1 MHDRLNFFEPWENLA
16 PNHENQLTRALL
28 VVLRCCPIAQQAW
41 LSLIDS
47 TLLLHSLPT
56 PDFDTQRSTILRS
69 EDQPPTHEPIKGTS
83 VLCTADMGAN
93 PPDVVLQSDRGQ
105 VLDGVVRYGDE
116 RVIVLESKLG
126 GPADDWQAGNI
137 NLHGQPVEF
146 EGSIRKISWHDVLA
160 TFTDIAD
167 EKRALIAGAER
178 IMLTDFL
185 DFVDRNFAYL
195 GPFNTLRR
203 CEAEP
208 SRVRRR
214 LSMVSSEVLGS
225 DAPTLPGRHLTVA
238 LARLEYDENE
248 RSVELKM
255 WPADTLQQARF
266 FYKKPEAIERIVML
280 ANDQW
285 DVWPNF
291 HFGFMA
297 AGFCWT
303 TTTLSLAEYV
313 SYWRDNIDS
322 VVQIYR
328 QDWDEYW
335 EKLVKAKVVDQT
347 ERGNFDNDFTNTQR
361 PTATPRPGLACVF
374 SWSLDEAERLDSS
387 GKFAIAVKER
397 INQLLGALGEDA
409 LG

>member
-1 MHDRLNFFEPWENLA
+1 MHDRLNFFEPWENLP

-69 EDQPPTHEPIKGTS
+69 EDQPTTHEPIKGTS
-83 VLCTADMGAN
+83 VLCSADMGTN
-93 PPDVVLQSDRGQ
+93 PLGVVLQSDRGQ

-116 RVIVLESKLG
+116 RVIVLESKLS

-146 EGSIRKISWHDVLA
+146 DGLRKISWRDVLA

-214 LSMVSSEVLGS
+214 LNMVSSEVLGS
-225 DAPTLPGRHLTVA
+225 DAPTLPGRHLAVA
-238 LARLEYDENE
+238 LARLEYDENK
-248 RSVELKM
+248 RNVELKM
-255 WPADTLQQARF
+255 WPADTLQQARI
-266 FYKKPEAIERIVML
+266 FYRRSEAIERIVIL
-280 ANDQW
+280 TNDQW
-285 DVWPNF
+285 DVRPNF

-303 TTTLSLAEYV
+303 TTTLPLAEYV
-313 SYWRDNIDS
+313 SYWKDNIDS
-322 VVQIYR
+322 VGQILR
-328 QDWDEYW
+328 QDWGEYW
-335 EKLVKAKVVDQT
+335 EKLMDAGMVSKQDL
-347 ERGNFDNDFTNTQR
+347 ESFDNDFHQNSEIHGHPKARTR
-361 PTATPRPGLACVF
+361 LFLSVGGLTKPNV
-374 SWSLDEAERLDSS
+374 
-387 GKFAIAVKER
+387 
-397 INQLLGALGEDA
+397 
-409 LG
+409 